1 MKENLDRIAPFLP
14 WIGLILLIAGGIA
27 YFITRSFDLI
37 TNSLLLLGVI
47 ALLLYVIFR
56 PDDIRRFI
64 GGRQARYGTITTLS
78 ILLFAVIGILLYW
91 VAFQNE
97 DWRIDLTA
105 TNEFTPL
112 DETITLLESID
123 EPIDVIG
130 FYSQAS
136 AARRGTAEERLE
148 SLAAYKSDLNYEFA
162 DPNADPILADLYE
175 VTADSTLVF
184 IRNRGQENE
193 ITSQAPTTTDRDLH
207 TALVQLV
214 NPTRKTAYFLSG
226 HGELDP
232 MGFTPE
238 SAGEI
243 AGNIEDQ
250 GFTVQQLNLALE
262 GVVPT
267 DADVVVL
274 LGQRAPMQPQEVVAL
289 NDYLNAGG
297 TALIARDVILEDGQA
312 LAEED
317 NLRVMLLDEWGLR
330 LRPDF
335 IVDTELGLAGQQ
347 VPVRF
352 LALDFGTSPI
362 TSADLQELGIFFN
375 IARSIDI
382 QEAAGITYVD
392 LARSSEGSWGEANLV
407 DFPQLG
413 PEDAQGPVRVAVSA
427 ENTATGGRLV
437 LIGDVDFLNNDA
449 STAVANTLF
458 FSNAMNWLAGD
469 EAALDLTPRETIN
482 RSVTIPETQLGL
494 IQAVSCL
501 TGPVL
506 VLLIGLYVWFSR
518 RRRAQ

>member
-1 MKENLDRIAPFLP
+1 MKDNLDRIAPFLP
-14 WIGLILLIAGGIA
+14 WLGLFFLIAGGIA
-27 YFITRSFDLI
+27 YFITKSFDLV
-37 TNSLLLLGVI
+37 TNSLLLVGVI
-47 ALLLYVIFR
+47 SLLLYVIFK
-56 PDDIRRFI
+56 PDDIRRFV

-97 DWRIDLTA
+97 DWRLDLTA

-112 DETITLLESID
+112 DETIALLEGFD

-130 FYSQAS
+130 FYTPAS
-136 AARRGTAEERLE
+136 ASRRATAEERLA

-162 DPNADPILADLYE
+162 DPNADPFLAQLYE

-184 IRNRGQENE
+184 IRHRGEEDE

-207 TALVQLV
+207 TALVQLI
-214 NPTRKTAYFLSG
+214 NPTKKSAYFLTG

-232 MGFTPE
+232 TGFTPD

-243 AGNIEDQ
+243 ASAIEDQ

-262 GVVPT
+262 GVVPA

-274 LGQRAPMQPQEVVAL
+274 LGQRAPMQPEEVAAL
-289 NDYLNAGG
+289 NDYLNNGG
-297 TALIARDVILEDGQA
+297 TAFIARDVFLEEGQA

-317 NLRVMLLDEWGLR
+317 NLRQMLLDEWGLR
-330 LRPDF
+330 LRTDY
-335 IVDTELGLAGQQ
+335 IVETELGLANQQ
-347 VPVRF
+347 IPVRF

-362 TSADLQELGIFFN
+362 TQQDLQELGIYFD
-375 IARSIDI
+375 IARSIDVQNAI
-382 QEAAGITYVD
+382 GVTYVD
-392 LARSSEGSWGEANLV
+392 LVRTSTGSWGESNLV
-407 DFPQLG
+407 DFPQLS
-413 PEDAQGPVRVAVSA
+413 PEDAQGPVTVAVSA
-427 ENTATGGRLV
+427 ENAATGGRLV
-437 LIGDVDFLNNDA
+437 LVGDVDFINNDS

-469 EAALDLTPRETIN
+469 EAALELTPRETVN
-482 RSVTIPETQLGL
+482 RSVTLLENQLGL
-494 IQAVSCL
+494 VQALSCL

-506 VLLIGLYVWFSR
+506 VALIGLYVWFSR
-518 RRRAQ
+518 RRNR